1 MDAPTHRG
9 KLMWASFLRD
19 AGMAVVDRNGV
30 FGQLSFGKRTSL
42 FGRLFVAEFDRFVAT
57 F

>member
-9 KLMWASFLRD
+9 KLIRASFLRD
-19 AGMAVVDRNGV
+19 AGMGFAVRNGV